1 MSTISDDSDDSDYGM
16 ELYKYSKGMDSA
28 RRDSIKKTMLD
39 SHILNSIEYS
49 KAENCEHMEDSWSRY
64 MDEESG
70 YAYFHNSGTGE
81 SKWEEDN
88 AYHSSSDN
96 TLAIGVDKHHKT
108 NGWVE
113 VNDENGNTYYY
124 NKVRFITVQ
133 YEKVL
138 LFTTSISNLRSEHD
152 LKGERKNIRA
162 KERYSHI
169 KIHFLSS
176 FIFYNFSR

>member
-1 MSTISDDSDDSDYGM
+1 
-16 ELYKYSKGMDSA
+16 
-28 RRDSIKKTMLD
+28 
-39 SHILNSIEYS
+39 
-49 KAENCEHMEDSWSRY
+49 

-124 NKVRFITVQ
+124 NKVRFITFH

-138 LFTTSISNLRSEHD
+138 LFTTSILNLQSEHN

-162 KERYSHI
+162 KERYPHI

-176 FIFYNFSR
+176 FYLL

>member
-1 MSTISDDSDDSDYGM
+1 MSTRSDDSDDSEYGM
-16 ELYKYSKGMDSA
+16 EELDS
-28 RRDSIKKTMLD
+28 RRRESLTKTMLE

-49 KAENCEHMEDSWSRY
+49 EAENCKPIEDGWSRY

-88 AYHSSSDN
+88 EYHSLSDN
-96 TLAIGVDKHHKT
+96 TLVIGADKHYKT

-113 VNDENGNTYYY
+113 VIDENGNTYYY

-133 YEKVL
+133 CRKV
-138 LFTTSISNLRSEHD
+138 FTRNSLIDR
-152 LKGERKNIRA
+152 ERAFVPKRVNPIP
-162 KERYSHI
+162 KLT
-169 KIHFLSS
+169 FLSS
-176 FIFYNFSR
+176 FYLL